1 MKSIWIVAKKEL
13 KIFLFSPMAYILSAF
28 FLLISGFFFYNIV
41 TWFSSP
47 SARMMQNPYYANQL
61 NLNKMVFEP
70 YFNNIAIILIFL
82 IPLLTMRLLSD
93 EKRMRTDELLLT
105 SPLKMSSIIMG
116 KYLAAL
122 IIYALILMLSVTHT
136 LFIFL
141 HGNPRIIPLLTSYL
155 GLFLIGAV
163 FIAIGILASSLTE
176 NQMIAAV
183 ISFSTILLIWVLS
196 WIGEGAGPEWKGILS
211 YLSFFSHFQNLLKG
225 VVDTKDLVY
234 YFSFA
239 FTGLYLAYT
248 VSEFR
253 KWR

>member
-1 MKSIWIVAKKEL
+1 MKSVWIVAKKEL

-28 FLLISGFFFYNIV
+28 FLLISGFFFYNMV
-41 TWFSSP
+41 TWFSSQ
-47 SARMMQNPYYANQL
+47 SARMMQNPAYANQL

-70 YFNNIAIILIFL
+70 YFNNVAIILIFL
-82 IPLLTMRLLSD
+82 IPLLTMKLLSD
-93 EKRMRTDELLLT
+93 EKKMRTDELLLT

-122 IIYALILMLSVTHT
+122 IIYALILMLSVTHA

-141 HGNPRIIPLLTSYL
+141 HGNPQIIPLLTAYL

-163 FIAIGILASSLTE
+163 FIAIGIFASSLTE
-176 NQMIAAV
+176 NQMIAAM

-234 YFSFA
+234 YLSFA

>member
-1 MKSIWIVAKKEL
+1 MRSIWIVVKKEL
-13 KIFLFSPMAYILSAF
+13 KIYLFSPMAYILSAF

-41 TWFSSP
+41 TWFSSQ
-47 SARMMQNPYYANQL
+47 SARMMQNPTYANQL

-70 YFNNIAIILIFL
+70 YFNNVAIILIFL

-93 EKRMRTDELLLT
+93 EKKMRTDELLLT

-141 HGNPRIIPLLTSYL
+141 HGNPQIIPLLTSYL

-196 WIGEGAGPEWKGILS
+196 WIGEGAGSEWKGILS

-234 YFSFA
+234 YLSFT
-239 FTGLYLAYT
+239 FMGLYLAYM

>member
-1 MKSIWIVAKKEL
+1 MKSIWIMAKKEL
-13 KIFLFSPMAYILSAF
+13 KIYLFSPMAYILSAF

-41 TWFSSP
+41 TWFGSQ
-47 SARMMQNPYYANQL
+47 SARMMQNPTYANQL
-61 NLNKMVFEP
+61 SLNKMVFEP

-93 EKRMRTDELLLT
+93 EKKMRTDELLLT

-122 IIYALILMLSVTHT
+122 IIYVLILMLSVTHT

-141 HGNPRIIPLLTSYL
+141 HGNPQIIPLLTSYL

-234 YFSFA
+234 YFSFT
-239 FTGLYLAYT
+239 FTGLYLAYM

>member
-41 TWFSSP
+41 TWFSSQ

-61 NLNKMVFEP
+61 NLNKMVFES
-70 YFNNIAIILIFL
+70 YFNNVVIILIFL

-93 EKRMRTDELLLT
+93 EKKMRTDELLLT

-122 IIYALILMLSVTHT
+122 IIYTLILILSATHT

-141 HGNPRIIPLLTSYL
+141 HGNPQIIPLLTSYL

-225 VVDTKDLVY
+225 VLDTKDLVY
-234 YFSFA
+234 YLSFT